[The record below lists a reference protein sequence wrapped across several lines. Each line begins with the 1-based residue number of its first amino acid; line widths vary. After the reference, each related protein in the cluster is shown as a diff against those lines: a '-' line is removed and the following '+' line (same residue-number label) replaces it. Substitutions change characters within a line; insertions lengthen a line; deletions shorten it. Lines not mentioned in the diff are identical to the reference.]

1 MRAVH
6 LGQVL
11 PGVYPS
17 TFTPEERGVLPGGK
31 PSSFN
36 QPIPVTAT
44 VVYIHPEGRY
54 VAIEFRFLSGASFRE
69 CRMLRRRMA
78 RWQS

>member
-1 MRAVH
+1 MSPIQ

-11 PGVYPS
+11 TGVYPS
-17 TFTPEERGVLPGGK
+17 TFTPEERGEFPAGK

-36 QPIPVTAT
+36 RAIPVTAT

-54 VAIEFRFLSGASFRE
+54 AVLEFQFSSGASFRE
-69 CRMLRRRMA
+69 CRALRRR
-78 RWQS
+78 RTK